1 MAKTKITPPI
11 GATGLFQLAQPW
23 TADASKSYTVGA
35 LRSFAELIKN
45 DIDPVE
51 LVYTPIGLSRSTYE
65 EDLALGAVIVTLLNA
80 SSDPIHVPDTYIL
93 SYPNMAVVPY
103 SWLVVSA
110 SLGDLP
116 DTEDFTLLQQA
127 VASSISDYIGVEPVV
142 NIHRAQ
148 TQSSVTQEQHVQKTA
163 ARNAAVKNRVTVYQ
177 ENRTLRD
184 DLDAAKTRNTLLQNT
199 VISQA
204 ARIKELEEAL
214 EQANQNPGGN

>member
-11 GATGLFQLAQPW
+11 GATGLFQLALPW
-23 TADASKSYTVGA
+23 TADASKAYTVGA

-51 LVYTPIGLSRSTYE
+51 LVYTPAGLSRSVYE
-65 EDLALGAVIVTLLNA
+65 EDAALGAVIVTLLNG

-116 DTEDFTLLQQA
+116 DTEDFSLLQQA
-127 VASSISDYIGVEPVV
+127 VATAVSDYIGVEPAVT
-142 NIHRAQ
+142 IHRAQ

-163 ARNAAVKNRVTVYQ
+163 ARNAAIKNRVTVYQ

-184 DLDAAKTRNTLLQNT
+184 DLDAAKTRNALLQTTIVN
-199 VISQA
+199 QA

-214 EQANQNPGGN
+214 EQANQNNGKT